1 MDFKRPPAR
10 VLANI
15 VRSIGIE
22 HLKPIAPP
30 PQEALPRWRRIAEGL
45 RHSKTRDAEAIHH
58 HYDVS
63 NTFYEWV
70 LGPSM
75 TYTCACYPHPDA
87 SLEEAQ
93 ENKYRLV
100 FEKLRLKP
108 GDRLLDVGCGW
119 GGMVRYA
126 ARHGVKAIGV
136 TLSKEQA
143 AWAQNAIAEQ
153 GLTDLAEVRHGDYRD
168 VAESGFDAV
177 SSIGLTEHIG
187 VHNYPAYFGFLQSK
201 MRVGALLLNHCITRP
216 DNRTGA
222 HRRRFH
228 RPLRVPRRGAH
239 RLRPDHQRGAGRRP
253 RGRARGEPAPPLRVD
268 AARLE
273 PQSRRALGRGCRG
286 SRAAHRQGVGSLH
299 GRLHGSV
306 SRPMSFSCT
315 RCWRSSSTTT
325 ATTADC
331 RCGRGG
337 LPERASR
344 RRFDGRRVRSAV
356 VRARPLRD
364 RGARF
369 RRCRCLPR
377 PACRPP
383 RRAQPR

>member
-1 MDFKRPPAR
+1 MTHQVDHAPARKLTLAEILEIFAAGQLPLKFTAYDGSTAGPDDAAARAGSADPARHHLPRHRARRPRAGPRLRLRRPRDRTVCTPAIPTSCSGRSPTRLDFKRPPAR

-15 VRSIGIE
+15 VRSIGFE

-87 SLEEAQ
+87 TLEEAQ

-143 AWAQNAIAEQ
+143 AWAQKAIAER
-153 GLTDLAEVRHGDYRD
+153 GPGRPRRGPPRRLPRRRASR
-168 VAESGFDAV
+168 GFDAV

-187 VHNYPAYFGFLQSK
+187 VHNYPSYFRFLQ
-201 MRVGALLLNHCITRP
+201 VE
-216 DNRTGA
+216 DA
-222 HRRRFH
+222 HRRAAAQ
-228 RPLRVPRRGAH
+228 PLHHPARQQDGARLRRVSSTATSSPTASSPARAASSPRR
-239 RLRPDHQRGAGRRP
+239 RT
-253 RGRARGEPAPPLRVD
+253 
-268 AARLE
+268 
-273 PQSRRALGRGCRG
+273 
-286 SRAAHRQGVGSLH
+286 
-299 GRLHGSV
+299 SV
-306 SRPMSFSCT
+306 SRWCT
-315 RCWRSSSTTT
+315 KRTCATTT
-325 ATTADC
+325 
-331 RCGRGG
+331 R
-337 LPERASR
+337 
-344 RRFDGRRVRSAV
+344 
-356 VRARPLRD
+356 
-364 RGARF
+364 
-369 RRCRCLPR
+369 
-377 PACRPP
+377 
-383 RRAQPR
+383 